1 MGWLGRHLKGSCA
14 SLGSY
19 VMKSTCAVDTIT
31 VSGIVGN
38 GNKRHQECSCWW
50 VRAGVRSY

>member
-1 MGWLGRHLKGSCA
+1 
-14 SLGSY
+14 
-19 VMKSTCAVDTIT
+19 MKSTCAVDTIT